1 LKDGATIA
9 YDTTHPYRVAPMLNN
24 DRKECVGKRNA
35 RNLFTA
41 RREASTDA
49 EGAVLRYGRV
59 AHGDFIFRHQF
70 KSAETLGSIAA

>member
-1 LKDGATIA
+1 MFN
-9 YDTTHPYRVAPMLNN
+9 YDRE
-24 DRKECVGKRNA
+24 ECVGKRNA

-59 AHGDFIFRHQF
+59 ALGDFIFRHR
-70 KSAETLGSIAA
+70 SNLLRRWAV